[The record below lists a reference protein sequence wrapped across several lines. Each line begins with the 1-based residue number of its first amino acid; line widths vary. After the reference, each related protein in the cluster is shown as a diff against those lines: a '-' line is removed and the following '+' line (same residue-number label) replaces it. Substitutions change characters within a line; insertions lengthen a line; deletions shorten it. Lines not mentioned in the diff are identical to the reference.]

1 MEKRK
6 PTKTSRTAGSEKAAP
21 VRRRKKA
28 EPSELATFRH
38 GSEVHELNAGQI
50 HLLHALAQEFPGDL
64 TGTLEPAMELV
75 LESEKPGLGSFFLYK
90 LQDLRKQQ
98 QGLEALLLLDA

>member
-28 EPSELATFRH
+28 EPSNQATFRH
-38 GSEVHELNAGQI
+38 GDEVQELNPGQI
-50 HLLHALAQEFPGDL
+50 HLLHALAQEYPGDL
-64 TGTLEPAMELV
+64 SGTMEADAELV
-75 LESEKPGLGSFFLYK
+75 LETEKLGLGEFFLFK
-90 LQDLRKQQ
+90 LDRLRHEQQ
-98 QGLEALLLLDA
+98 RLEALFSLDA

>member
-6 PTKTSRTAGSEKAAP
+6 PTKTSRTPSSEKAAP

-28 EPSELATFRH
+28 EPSDQATFRH
-38 GSEVHELNAGQI
+38 GSEVQELNAGQI

-64 TGTLEPAMELV
+64 QGTLKPEAELV
-75 LESEKPGLGSFFLYK
+75 LESERPGLGDFFLYK
-90 LQDLRKQQ
+90 LSTLREQQ
-98 QGLEALLLLDA
+98 QRLAALFALDA

>member
-28 EPSELATFRH
+28 EPSNLATFRH
-38 GSEVHELNAGQI
+38 GSEVQELNPGQI
-50 HLLHALAQEFPGDL
+50 HMLHVLAQEFPGDL
-64 TGTLEPAMELV
+64 QGTLEPDAELV
-75 LESEKPGLGSFFLYK
+75 LESEKPGLGEFFMYK
-90 LQDLRKQQ
+90 LDRLREEQLR
-98 QGLEALLLLDA
+98 LEALLSLED